1 MPDATLLAFADHGE
15 VGDGMSSEQSN
26 AGDVIRQF
34 SESGIDVDALG
45 TDLQNEGA
53 KAFVKSWT
61 ELMDIITAKGAE
73 LARVG

>member
-1 MPDATLLAFADHGE
+1 L
-15 VGDGMSSEQSN
+15 
-26 AGDVIRQF
+26 
-34 SESGIDVDALG
+34 GIDVDALG